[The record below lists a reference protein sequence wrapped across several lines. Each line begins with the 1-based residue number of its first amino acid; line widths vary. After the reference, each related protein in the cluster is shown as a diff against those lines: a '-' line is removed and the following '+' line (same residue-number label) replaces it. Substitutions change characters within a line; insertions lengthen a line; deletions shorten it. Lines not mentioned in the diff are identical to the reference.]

1 MGEIS
6 RSAWPPPSWAHIKVS
21 ILIPSLRGG
30 REQLPASPVGR
41 EPGGPRVFAGFLA
54 FLLQFHT
61 FPSSLSAT
69 WGWPQLLRGSCHPPP
84 CPTTF
89 FCPPKPTVVP
99 AVPCWGLWG
108 ARDGVI
114 SLGSLS
120 PNWLE
125 GSVPSNAL
133 SLSSFACL
141 IWVPAWG
148 TRLAAGSGGCQAG
161 RVAMPQQGGSAG

>member
-41 EPGGPRVFAGFLA
+41 EPGGLRVFAGFLA

-61 FPSSLSAT
+61 FPSSHSAT

-89 FCPPKPTVVP
+89 FCPPQTNSG
-99 AVPCWGLWG
+99 PCSAL
-108 ARDGVI
+108 
-114 SLGSLS
+114 LGSLGCQGWS
-120 PNWLE
+120 HFTGIP
-125 GSVPSNAL
+125 VP
-133 SLSSFACL
+133 
-141 IWVPAWG
+141 
-148 TRLAAGSGGCQAG
+148 RLARGVSAKQCLVTLFLCLSHLGPSLGDQIGSW
-161 RVAMPQQGGSAG
+161 